1 MDHFLKDKIALIEV
15 LEAKIHTISEEK
27 ETLSKKHSEAEIKN
41 NDLTIRSS
49 RK

>member
-1 MDHFLKDKIALIEV
+1 MDNFLNDKNALIEV
-15 LEAKIHTISEEK
+15 LEAKIHAITEEK
-27 ETLSKKHSEAEIKN
+27 EALSKKHSEAEIKN